1 MDAGSGRAGRAGRRE
16 PVGPVLR
23 SEDGPDAAS
32 AEGGGV
38 VVGALGAGVFRWGR
52 ACAAAVVTALVIGV
66 PTDILAN
73 PWFTREIPVRWWEYP
88 ILGLTCLLTAAWFGI
103 RTGSP
108 ENENSGR
115 PGAYGG
121 AALALF
127 AVGCPVCNKVVL
139 LAIGT
144 SGALGFWQP
153 IQPYLAAVSLLL
165 LAAAVAYRWR
175 RRDCGPACS
184 V

>member
-1 MDAGSGRAGRAGRRE
+1 M
-16 PVGPVLR
+16 
-23 SEDGPDAAS
+23 
-32 AEGGGV
+32 
-38 VVGALGAGVFRWGR
+38 RWGR
-52 ACAAAVVTALVIGV
+52 AALAAAATLILIGV

-73 PWFTREIPVRWWEYP
+73 PWFGREIPVRWWEYP
-88 ILGLTCLLTAAWFGI
+88 VLGATAVLTGLWFGI
-103 RTGSP
+103 QMPPKDESSSAP
-108 ENENSGR
+108 AVS
-115 PGAYGG
+115 G

-144 SGALGFWQP
+144 SGALGFWAP
-153 IQPYLAAVSLLL
+153 IQPYLAVLSLVL

-175 RRDCGPACS
+175 RRDCGAACA